1 VSAMRVIE
9 VARFGGPE
17 VLTPASVPDPVAGAG
32 EVVIDVAAADVL
44 FLDTLIRSGRA
55 ARFFPVRPPYVP
67 GNGVAGV
74 VSSIGDGVG
83 SGLLGQR
90 VIAHTGQAGG
100 TGGYTE
106 RATVPADQV
115 VQVPD
120 GVDPSDAAAVL
131 HDGVTA
137 LAITERIRLDAGDQV
152 LILGAAGGMGIIL
165 MQLARAAGAR
175 VIAAARGAA
184 KLHVLADRGADLVVD
199 YSEPGW
205 AARVVQAAGGGGP
218 QVVLDGAGGQLG
230 RAAFEITAPGGRFS
244 AHGSASGSFALIDPE
259 EARRRDISVLGLDQV
274 RFSDEE
280 RVRLAGRVLAEL
292 AAGRIR
298 PYIGQTFPLEK
309 AADAHAGMETR
320 TAIGKTLLALQ

>member
-9 VARFGGPE
+9 VTRFGGPE
-17 VLTPASVPDPVAGAG
+17 VLTPSSAPVPVAGPG
-32 EVVIDVAAADVL
+32 EVVIDVTAADVL

-74 VSSIGDGVG
+74 VSSAGDNVA
-83 SGLLGQR
+83 SELLGQR

-100 TGGYTE
+100 SGGYTE

-120 GVDPSDAAAVL
+120 GVDLSDAAAVL

-137 LAITERIRLDAGDQV
+137 LAIIERMRLAARDQV

-165 MQLARAAGAR
+165 VQFARAAGAR

-184 KLHVLADRGADLVVD
+184 KLRILADLGADQVVD

-205 AARVVQAAGGGGP
+205 AGRVVQAAGGTGP
-218 QVVLDGAGGQLG
+218 LVVLDGAGGQLG
-230 RAAFEITAPGGRFS
+230 REAFEITAAGGQFS
-244 AHGSASGSFALIDPE
+244 AHGSASGSFAPIDPE

-274 RFSDEE
+274 RFSDDE

-309 AADAHAGMETR
+309 AADAHAAIEAR
-320 TAIGKTLLALQ
+320 TAIGKTLLAPQ